1 MHVNTETKSI
11 LGQHT
16 TLWQSLRIQKR
27 VIYALLMR
35 EIITRYGR
43 HNIGFLWLFAEPM
56 IFTIGIAALWTATKS
71 VHGQNIPI
79 IGFAVTGYSSVL
91 LWRNSA
97 SRCAKA
103 VEANLALLFHRNVR
117 IIDLMF
123 SRLLLEFAGAS
134 ISLIVLT
141 IIFIATG
148 FMEVPADIF
157 LMITAWLLLAWFAVG
172 LGLILG
178 YISEVSEIF
187 DRLWHAI
194 TYLLFPLSGAAFLVD
209 WFPPEAQKYLLIL
222 PMVHGTE
229 MLRHGYYGSL
239 VITHENPGYLV
250 TINLIFTF
258 LGLFFLKGLNKKV
271 TPE

>member
-1 MHVNTETKSI
+1 
-11 LGQHT
+11 
-16 TLWQSLRIQKR
+16 
-27 VIYALLMR
+27 MR

-56 IFTIGIAALWTATKS
+56 IFTLGIAAMWSATKS
-71 VHGQNIPI
+71 VHGSNLPI

-103 VEANLALLFHRNVR
+103 VESNLALLFHRNVR

-123 SRLLLEFAGAS
+123 SRLLLEFAGAT
-134 ISLIVLT
+134 ISLIALST
-141 IIFIATG
+141 IFISFGLMT
-148 FMEVPADIF
+148 MPADLF
-157 LMITAWLLLAWFAVG
+157 LMISAWLLLAWFAVG

-178 YISEVSEIF
+178 FLSEQSEIF

-209 WFPPEAQKYLLIL
+209 WFPPTAQKYLLLL

-229 MLRHGYYGSL
+229 MLRHGYYGSIIVTHEDVSYL
-239 VITHENPGYLV
+239 VI
-250 TINLIFTF
+250 INLVFTF
-258 LGLFFLKGLNKKV
+258 LGLFWLKGLNKKV